1 MLEHIKQK
9 RAYVYKKPS
18 EKQPT
23 FNPLSKLGV
32 PIRETPPSDEK
43 AKRIK
48 DSWKERSLAP
58 PIALL
63 IGDQKDSERIFL
75 GHIAAAIDTLIA
87 PCRTV
92 AATPLEQDKKWD
104 IFLSSKE
111 LKHIIAPDSVLTGNL
126 ITYLR
131 EPGEGKR
138 FLGEKPLFLLPDLA
152 LYLKDPLLKK
162 HLWSALC
169 RVLSPSS

>member
-1 MLEHIKQK
+1 MLL
-9 RAYVYKKPS
+9 
-18 EKQPT
+18 T
-23 FNPLSKLGV
+23 N
-32 PIRETPPSDEK
+32 
-43 AKRIK
+43 
-48 DSWKERSLAP
+48 
-58 PIALL
+58 IA
-63 IGDQKDSERIFL
+63 S
-75 GHIAAAIDTLIA
+75 AIDTLLM

-92 AATPLEQDKKWD
+92 ASGPLEQDKKWD

-111 LKHIIAPDSVLTGNL
+111 LQHVIAPDTVITGNL
-126 ITYLR
+126 LTFLR

-138 FLGEKPLFLLPDLA
+138 FLSEKPLFLLPDLD